1 MEEKIKVAFQG
12 ERGAYSHLVCNE
24 VFPNLETKA
33 CSTFEEAFILAME
46 DPSYRIV
53 IPIENSLAGRVADIH
68 YLIPRYKL
76 QIHAEHFQ
84 KVSHNLLGIQGSKIE
99 DIKTVRSH
107 TQAIGQCNKMILSQ
121 KFQPIISADT
131 AGSAKFISQKKDKS
145 ESAIASSLAAKIYN
159 LKILKSNVE
168 DEVGNVTRFFIMG
181 KNSKHPEFKDKKYIT
196 SCIFK
201 LKSTPAALYK
211 ALGGFATNGVNLSK
225 LESFSVKNTFDQVNF
240 YIDIEGHIEN
250 QSLQKA
256 LEELGF
262 HTEKLDI
269 LGVYE
274 AHSFRFTKKQIN
286 NL

>member
-1 MEEKIKVAFQG
+1 MKKKIKVAFQG
-12 ERGAYSHLVCNE
+12 ERGAYSHLASLE
-24 VFPNLETKA
+24 VFPDIEAKA
-33 CSTFEEAFILAME
+33 CSTFEEAFQLAK
-46 DPSYRIV
+46 DDSDYKII

-68 YLIPRYKL
+68 YLIPKYKL

-84 KVSHNLLGIQGSKIE
+84 QVNHNLLSIKGAKIK

-107 TQAIGQCNKMILSQ
+107 AQAIGQCTKIIESNKL
-121 KFQPIISADT
+121 KAIISADT
-131 AGSAKFISQKKDKS
+131 AGSAKFVAEKKDKS
-145 ESAIASSLAAKIYN
+145 DSAIASKLAAKIYN
-159 LKILKSNVE
+159 LYILQSNIE
-168 DEVGNVTRFFIMG
+168 DESGNVTRFFVMG
-181 KNSKHPEFKDKKYIT
+181 KNSRHPENKNKKYIT

-201 LKSTPAALYK
+201 LKSIPAALYK
-211 ALGGFATNGVNLSK
+211 ALGGFATNGVNLCK

-250 QSLQKA
+250 TSIQKA

-274 AHSFRFTKKQIN
+274 AHEFRFKNK
-286 NL
+286 

>member
-1 MEEKIKVAFQG
+1 MNKKIKLAFQG
-12 ERGAYSHLVCNE
+12 EKGAYSHLACLQ
-24 VFPNLETKA
+24 VFPNIEALA
-33 CSTFEEAFILAME
+33 CPTFEEAFQLANK
-46 DPSYRIV
+46 DSDYRIV

-68 YLIPRYKL
+68 YLIPKYKL

-84 KVSHNLLGIQGSKIE
+84 KVTHNLLGIKGSKLE

-107 TQAIGQCNKMILSQ
+107 SQAIGQCSKVILKNKL
-121 KFQPIISADT
+121 KPIVSADT
-131 AGSAKFISQKKDKS
+131 AGSAKFIAEKKDKS
-145 ESAIASSLAAKIYN
+145 ESAIASGLAAKIYN
-159 LKILKSNVE
+159 LEILLSSVE
-168 DEVGNVTRFFIMG
+168 DEFENVTRFLIMG
-181 KNSKHPEFKDKKYIT
+181 KDSQHPDFNNEKYIT

-225 LESFSVKNTFDQVNF
+225 LESFSVRNTFDQVNF
-240 YIDIEGHIEN
+240 YIDIQGHIEN
-250 QSLQKA
+250 PSLKKA

-274 AHSFRFTKKQIN
+274 ANKFRFRNK
-286 NL
+286 

>member
-1 MEEKIKVAFQG
+1 MKKKIKVAFQG
-12 ERGAYSHLVCNE
+12 EKGAYSHLASLE
-24 VFPNLETKA
+24 VFPDIEAKA
-33 CSTFEEAFILAME
+33 CSTFEEAFQLAK
-46 DPSYRIV
+46 DDSDYKII

-68 YLIPRYKL
+68 YLIPKYKL

-84 KVSHNLLGIQGSKIE
+84 QVNHNLLSIKGAKIK

-107 TQAIGQCNKMILSQ
+107 AQAIGQCTKIIESNKL
-121 KFQPIISADT
+121 KAIISADT
-131 AGSAKFISQKKDKS
+131 AGSAKFVAEKKDKS
-145 ESAIASSLAAKIYN
+145 DSAIASKLAAKIYN
-159 LKILKSNVE
+159 LDILQSNIE
-168 DEVGNVTRFFIMG
+168 DESGNVTRFFVMG
-181 KNSKHPEFKDKKYIT
+181 KDSSHPENKNKKYIT

-201 LKSTPAALYK
+201 LKSIPAALYK
-211 ALGGFATNGVNLSK
+211 ALGGFATNGVNLCK

-250 QSLQKA
+250 TSIQKA

-274 AHSFRFTKKQIN
+274 AHEFRFKNK
-286 NL
+286 